1 MLRFLSRVLL
11 FLAFPPPPPLLLS
24 SYLPCWLATY
34 ALLDMVH
41 SDLLLFLLHHTMPS
55 HMSLIKCFT
64 GLTDA
69 QTLTHLAPSQRLLS
83 TAEPVLTQH
92 LMDCGRSVCS
102 CC

>member
-11 FLAFPPPPPLLLS
+11 FLAFPPPPPLLLFALN
-24 SYLPCWLATY
+24 LPCRLAAD
-34 ALLDMVH
+34 ALLDMVN
-41 SDLLLFLLHHTMPS
+41 SDLLLLLHHTMPS
-55 HMSLIKCFT
+55 HVSLNTCFT

-83 TAEPVLTQH
+83 TAEPVLPQH
-92 LMDCGRSVCS
+92 LMGWGRSVCS